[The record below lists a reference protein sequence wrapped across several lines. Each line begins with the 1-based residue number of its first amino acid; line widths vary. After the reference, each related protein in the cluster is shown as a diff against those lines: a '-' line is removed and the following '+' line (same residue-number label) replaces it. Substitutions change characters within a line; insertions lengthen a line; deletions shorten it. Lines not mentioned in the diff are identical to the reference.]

1 MKKIIQD
8 IKSGQ
13 FSHVYLLYG
22 EEAYLRKQYR
32 DNLKNALVSA
42 EDTMNYTVFAGKD
55 INQNEVIDLADT
67 MPFFAERRVILIE
80 NSNWFKSANDKM
92 ADALKNLPD
101 TTYIVFVEEEVDKR
115 NKLYKT
121 VSAVGYAASFDEQK
135 EDTLKTWIVGL
146 LKKEQKKITQDA
158 LNLFLDR
165 TGTDME
171 NIRRELEK
179 LICYKYD
186 EEAIEADDVE
196 KLCTVRVQSKIF
208 EMVDAVADK
217 KQQQALDMYYDLLA
231 LKEPPLRILA
241 LIVRQFRS
249 LLQVKEM
256 KQLGYDESEIAA
268 KTGLN
273 AYYLKKK
280 YIPQAARFQTGQ
292 LKAALVSCACADEDV
307 KMGRLS
313 DRLSVEL
320 IIISLSQA
328 ERKKEQ

>member
-1 MKKIIQD
+1 MQD
-8 IKSGQ
+8 MKSGQ
-13 FSHVYLLYG
+13 FSHIYLLYG

-32 DNLKNALVSA
+32 DNLKNALVPP
-42 EDTMNYTVFAGKD
+42 EDTMNCTVFSGKD
-55 INQNEVIDLADT
+55 INQNEVIDLAGT

-80 NSNWFKSANDKM
+80 NSNWFKNSNDKM
-92 ADALKNLPD
+92 AEALKTIPD
-101 TTYIVFVEEEVDKR
+101 TTYLIFVEEEVDKR
-115 NKLYKT
+115 NKLFKA
-121 VSAVGYAASFDEQK
+121 VSTQGYAANFDEQK

-146 LKKEQKKITQDA
+146 LKKENKKITQDA

-179 LICYKYD
+179 LICYKYE
-186 EEAIEADDVE
+186 EEAIEVCDVE
-196 KLCTVRVQSKIF
+196 KLCTVRVQSRIF

-217 KQQQALDMYYDLLA
+217 KQQQALDRYYDLLA

-256 KQLGYDESEIAA
+256 KQFGYDEATIAT

-280 YIPQAARFQTGQ
+280 YIPQAARFRTEQ
-292 LKAALVSCACADEDV
+292 LKSALAACAQADEDV
-307 KMGRLS
+307 KMGRLPEQ
-313 DRLSVEL
+313 LSVEL
-320 IIISLSQA
+320 IIISLSQT
-328 ERKKEQ
+328 ERKKEK